1 MWLSSKDSACQEETA
16 VLIPGLGRSPE
27 GGNGNPLQYCCLGNP
42 MDSGAWQATVHGV
55 PKESDMTD
63 PLSTTIYVQVFFF
76 RFLSIIGYSRILS
89 IFPYAIQ

>member
-1 MWLSSKDSACQEETA
+1 
-16 VLIPGLGRSPE
+16 
-27 GGNGNPLQYCCLGNP
+27 

-63 PLSTTIYVQVFFF
+63 PLSTTIYVQIFFF